1 MKDKLERTPFDETA
15 FHDKVH
21 EHYLGYQG
29 ELQKNTDEKLELS
42 IQVNYFHSCLD
53 DAMEFLLK
61 TDQARG
67 LKPHQIIRILYEKGI
82 LEESDAINANKI
94 NKIRNLFAHDYESPH
109 MMRNAAEIINKIKI
123 ETPVVDVIPS
133 LATASNVEFLKEQIS
148 KWNMHQRLDFI
159 IHGLVSNMENKILF
173 MTY

>member
-29 ELQKNTDEKLELS
+29 ELQKNTDEKLELF

-94 NKIRNLFAHDYESPH
+94 NKIRNLFAHDYDSPH

-123 ETPVVDVIPS
+123 DVPVVDIIPS
-133 LATASNVEFLKEQIS
+133 LATASNVELMKEQMS
-148 KWNMHQRLDFI
+148 KWDMYQRLDFI
-159 IHGLVSNMENKILF
+159 IHSLVSDMENKVLF

>member
-29 ELQKNTDEKLELS
+29 ELQKNTDEKLELF

-67 LKPHQIIRILYEKGI
+67 LKPHQIIRILFEKGI
-82 LEESDAINANKI
+82 LDDTEAKNANKI
-94 NKIRNLFAHDYESPH
+94 NKIRNLFAHQYDSPH
-109 MMRNAAEIINKIKI
+109 MIRNAAEIINKIKI
-123 ETPVVDVIPS
+123 ELTDISPITGHSTVSV
-133 LATASNVEFLKEQIS
+133 KELMENEMT
-148 KWNMHQRLDFI
+148 KWDMYQKLDFL
-159 IHGLVSNMENKILF
+159 IHELVRGMEKKLSS
-173 MTY
+173 